1 MFALY
6 NLTSKRFFRYENEYM
21 NCVEVDT
28 FIEAITF
35 KTRKDAEYKNA
46 MIKGDYKVIDIY
58 EATEM
63 NKLM

>member
-6 NLTSKRFFRYENEYM
+6 NLDSKKFFRYENEYR

-35 KTRKDAEYKNA
+35 KTKKEALYTNA
-46 MIKGDYKVIDIY
+46 MIKGNYKVIDIY
-58 EATEM
+58 EAIEM
-63 NKLM
+63 NLI